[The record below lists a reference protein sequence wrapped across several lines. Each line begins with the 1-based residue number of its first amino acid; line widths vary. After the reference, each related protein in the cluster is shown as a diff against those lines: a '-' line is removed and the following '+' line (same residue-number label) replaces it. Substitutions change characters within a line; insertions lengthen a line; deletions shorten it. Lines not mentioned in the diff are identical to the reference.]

1 MAVVSLKQFIEAGVH
16 FGHQTRRWNPKME
29 PYIYGSKHGIHIIDL
44 RQTLHKLK
52 IAYEY
57 ARKVSQEGKS
67 ILFVGTKDQARD
79 ILVEEAQ
86 RSGSFFIN
94 ERWLGGLLTN
104 FETIRKSVARM
115 KEYEE
120 LAGPEGAYPGMIK
133 KEALQMERK
142 RQKLER
148 SLGGVKEMQQLPGAI
163 FIVDCIKEHIA
174 LKEAQKLY
182 IPIIAIVDTNCNPEG
197 IDFPIPGNDDAPR
210 AIRLYAN
217 VIATAVQEGK
227 AVKARRLREDVI
239 TPQPE
244 DSIVEEQLQEVVD
257 AVMDEEPE
265 TPTPDGDVLDA
276 DATNSEEVN
285 ENSEAGNTDEEP
297 REEDGESEE
306 VQD

>member
-29 PYIYGSKHGIHIIDL
+29 PFIYGAKHGIHIIDL
-44 RQTLHKLK
+44 RQTLSKLK

-57 ARKVSQEGKS
+57 TRKISREGKT

-86 RSGSFFIN
+86 RCDSFFIN

-104 FETIRKSVARM
+104 FETIRKSVSRM

-174 LKEAQKLY
+174 LKEAKKLY
-182 IPIIAIVDTNCNPEG
+182 IPIIAIVDTNCDPDG
-197 IDFPIPGNDDAPR
+197 IDYPIPGNDDAPR

-217 VIATAVQEGK
+217 VIATAIQEGK
-227 AVKARRLREDVI
+227 AMRAQRQQDDAI
-239 TPQPE
+239 TPQPGASPAE
-244 DSIVEEQLQEVVD
+244 EHLQGVVEPFK
-257 AVMDEEPE
+257 DENREKAE
-265 TPTPDGDVLDA
+265 PDGDTLH
-276 DATNSEEVN
+276 TSTIESEEVN
-285 ENSEAGNTDEEP
+285 RESEVENTD
-297 REEDGESEE
+297 DES
-306 VQD
+306 

>member
-29 PYIYGSKHGIHIIDL
+29 PFIYGAKHGIHIIDL
-44 RQTLHKLK
+44 RQTLSKLK

-57 ARKVSQEGKS
+57 TRKISRDGKT

-86 RSGSFFIN
+86 RCDSFFIN

-104 FETIRKSVARM
+104 FETIRKSVSRM

-174 LKEAQKLY
+174 LKEAKKLY
-182 IPIIAIVDTNCNPEG
+182 IPIIAIVDTNCDPDG
-197 IDFPIPGNDDAPR
+197 IDYPIPGNDDAPR

-217 VIATAVQEGK
+217 VIATAIQEGK
-227 AVKARRLREDVI
+227 AMRTQRLQDDAI
-239 TPQPE
+239 TPQPGASPAE
-244 DSIVEEQLQEVVD
+244 EHLQGVVEPFK
-257 AVMDEEPE
+257 DENREKAE
-265 TPTPDGDVLDA
+265 PDGDTLH
-276 DATNSEEVN
+276 TSTIESEEVN
-285 ENSEAGNTDEEP
+285 RESEVKNTD
-297 REEDGESEE
+297 DES
-306 VQD
+306 

>member
-1 MAVVSLKQFIEAGVH
+1 MEIKNMAVVSLKQFIEAGVH

-29 PYIYGSKHGIHIIDL
+29 PYIYGAKHGIHIIDL
-44 RQTLHKLK
+44 RQTLRKLK

-57 ARKVSQEGKS
+57 TRQLAEGGKS

-79 ILVEEAQ
+79 ILGEEAQ

-115 KEYEE
+115 KNYEE
-120 LAGPEGAYPGMIK
+120 LAGPERAYPGMIK
-133 KEALQMERK
+133 KEALQIERK

-174 LKEAQKLY
+174 LKEARKLD

-210 AIRLYAN
+210 AIKLYAN

-227 AVKARRLREDVI
+227 ANRVQRLQEKSM

-244 DSIVEEQLQEVVD
+244 ESIAEEQLQKAVV
-257 AVMDEEPE
+257 AVKEEDQESPE
-265 TPTPDGDVLDA
+265 
-276 DATNSEEVN
+276 SEEAH
-285 ENSEAGNTDEEP
+285 EDSNTDNIDSEP
-297 REEDGESEE
+297 REENR
-306 VQD
+306 V